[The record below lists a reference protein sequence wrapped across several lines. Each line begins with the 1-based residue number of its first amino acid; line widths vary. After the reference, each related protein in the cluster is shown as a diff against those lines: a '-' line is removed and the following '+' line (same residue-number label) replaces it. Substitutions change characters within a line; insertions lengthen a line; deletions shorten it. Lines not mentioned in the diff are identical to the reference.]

1 MAEVEQQ
8 NKELRNFANYKDK
21 IRRVP
26 IRRDIYGGSGHYRS
40 HIDYDGRSIGRMST
54 LTLDDIYKILES
66 GDIAA
71 CRNLS
76 YYYYR
81 ISGLYRNAI
90 LMMANLPLY
99 QTLVIPIFDINKKNS
114 EEVITKRF
122 TQSLKYVDNLE
133 VPINFARISWNALLG
148 GIYFGILRE
157 DNGHFTIQDL
167 PENYCRTRFKDCH
180 NLNIIEFNL
189 SYFLGIADEKLRS
202 EVIASYPAVVKKYWR
217 RYVNKDLLDPWV
229 PITAAE
235 GGCCF
240 QVGDGTPLFLASIP
254 DIYKFEEALKREGVR
269 DENELYK
276 LLIER
281 MPIDSKGEL
290 VFELEEVADIHASVA
305 EMLKD
310 IDTVDVLTT
319 FGEAKLESVQDSS
332 ASSQSSERLKK
343 YKDTVYDALGL
354 SELYFN
360 ADTSSAM
367 AYASAKDESIMS
379 IFTNQYAKWIEV
391 QVNSRFAKSN
401 LTFNVTILPT
411 TRINRKEIQSQF
423 FQGAQYGYSKMAAGV
438 VTGLKQIDMLP
449 TMVFENEY
457 LHMSERMMPLMSTYT
472 MSSNEK
478 KSTDSQNNAS
488 TSNISNEAGRPT
500 VADEDRSDQ
509 TQANIDSEG

>member
-1 MAEVEQQ
+1 MGVAEVEQQ
-8 NKELRNFANYKDK
+8 HRNFAAYRNKLK
-21 IRRVP
+21 RVP
-26 IRRDIYGGSGHYRS
+26 VSKNAYTNRYGGLS
-40 HIDYDGRSIGRMST
+40 HDGSIGRMSA
-54 LTLDDIYKILES
+54 LDLDDIYKILET
-66 GDIAA
+66 GDLTA
-71 CRNLS
+71 CRQLS

-99 QTLVIPIFDINKKNS
+99 QTLVNPIFDINKKVS
-114 EEVITKRF
+114 EEAVTKKF
-122 TQSLKYVDNLE
+122 AQALKYVDNLE
-133 VPINFARISWNALLG
+133 VPINFSRISWSTLLG
-148 GIYFGILRE
+148 GIYYGILRE
-157 DNGHFTIQDL
+157 DNGHYTLQDL
-167 PENYCRTRFKDCH
+167 PESYCRTRFKDCH

-189 SYFLGIADEKLRS
+189 TYFTGINNDTLRA
-202 EVIASYPAVVKKYWR
+202 EAVAAYPAVVRKYWR
-217 RYVNKDLLDPWV
+217 KYLNGELTDTWI
-229 PITAAE
+229 PITAAD

-240 QVGDGTPLFLASIP
+240 MVGDGTPLFLASIP

-305 EMLKD
+305 DMLKNVE
-310 IDTVDVLTT
+310 TVDVLTT

-367 AYASAKDESIMS
+367 AYASAKDESIMAM
-379 IFTNQYAKWIEV
+379 FTNQYAKWIEV
-391 QVNSRFAKSN
+391 QVNSRFSKSN
-401 LTFNVTILPT
+401 LTFSVTILPT

-438 VTGLKQIDMLP
+438 ATGIKQIDMLP

-457 LHMSERMMPLMSTYT
+457 LHMSERMLPLMSTYT
-472 MSSNEK
+472 MSSKEEKNSTNSQKGDASNNLNNEG
-478 KSTDSQNNAS
+478 
-488 TSNISNEAGRPT
+488 GRPT
-500 VADEDRSDQ
+500 VDDKDRSDQ